1 MSRDKTAHL
10 FFYNFFTKPVD
21 KSGIMSY
28 TNQTAQMEQMSKAE
42 KLEKHEKTY

>member
-1 MSRDKTAHL
+1 MGKIKL
-10 FFYNFFTKPVD
+10 LKNIIKPVD

-28 TNQTAQMEQMSKAE
+28 TNQAAQMEQISKAE